1 MIVSVAHNT
10 VSGSSV
16 AITLDDG
23 TIWHDDTSL
32 PPDTALR
39 RELAEWLA
47 AGGIIDA
54 YTATPVH
61 VPETVSAFQAR
72 VALSRSN
79 MLSSIQAFINNL
91 ASDDERR
98 LAWEY
103 ATEFSR
109 SSPSIASIASE
120 LSISE
125 KQLDDLFI
133 LAATI
138 KA

>member
-1 MIVSVAHNT
+1 MIVSVAYAAAAST
-10 VSGSSV
+10 SV
-16 AITLDDG
+16 AITFDDG
-23 TIWHDDTSL
+23 TVWHDDTSL
-32 PPDTALR
+32 PPDTVLR

-54 YTATPVH
+54 YTAPPVQ

-72 VALSRSN
+72 AALSRSN

-91 ASDDERR
+91 VPDDERR

-109 SSPSIASIASE
+109 SSPSITSIASE
-120 LSISE
+120 LDISE